1 MASDVRALY
10 PLSRVLHNDEQD
22 AIDYSMNAAL
32 QTIFAKSLREFEPL
46 VQNYYHINTNMFI
59 ALLDDIRFLTAGVK
73 FIRSM
78 KERDLPCAD
87 RRLHP
92 CRRNAV
98 S

>member
-1 MASDVRALY
+1 MDRLLKKGKKDKWHLMSALY

-32 QTIFAKSLREFEPL
+32 QTIFAKSLKEFEPL

-73 FIRSM
+73 FIR
-78 KERDLPCAD
+78 RC
-87 RRLHP
+87 
-92 CRRNAV
+92 V
-98 S
+98 